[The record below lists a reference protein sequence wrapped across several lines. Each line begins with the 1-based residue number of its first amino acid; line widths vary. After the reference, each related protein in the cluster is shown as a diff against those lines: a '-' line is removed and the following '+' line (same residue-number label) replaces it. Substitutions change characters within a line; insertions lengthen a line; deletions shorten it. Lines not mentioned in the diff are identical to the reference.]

1 MRPGPSASK
10 THAARRARVAA
21 GTHAALLALGAA
33 AAGLA
38 LLGAGC
44 QRYPYD
50 PTQATRAYPR
60 ALKQES
66 VVDIQVISN
75 LNQGALKLVNATAN
89 TYTDFDLWIN
99 QRYMRHIPEL
109 KAGETLELDI
119 ESFWDERGE
128 GPFPGGWFR
137 YYQPTPIVLAQIQVG
152 PDKPLIGL
160 ISKPPDSDRR

>member
-10 THAARRARVAA
+10 R
-21 GTHAALLALGAA
+21 HAALLALGAA
-33 AAGLA
+33 VAGLA

-50 PTQATRAYPR
+50 PAQATRAYPR
-60 ALKQES
+60 SLKQES

-109 KAGETLELDI
+109 KPGQTLELDI

-160 ISKPPDSDRR
+160 ISKPPDTDRR

>member
-1 MRPGPSASK
+1 
-10 THAARRARVAA
+10 
-21 GTHAALLALGAA
+21 
-33 AAGLA
+33 
-38 LLGAGC
+38 
-44 QRYPYD
+44 
-50 PTQATRAYPR
+50 
-60 ALKQES
+60 
-66 VVDIQVISN
+66 
-75 LNQGALKLVNATAN
+75 
-89 TYTDFDLWIN
+89 
-99 QRYMRHIPEL
+99 MRHIPEL